1 MDIINLIKITIGVLH
16 TFVRFL
22 PLGLYFFTYLSSV
35 LFKDRRAGIILG
47 GLILNDIVGFSM
59 KKYFK
64 FEPNAACAIFGSKD
78 ATNTLGF
85 LPNTHTEVISF
96 ITAFFYSNMWHK
108 YNFDLIPFVFL
119 SLMLLLTAW
128 SRISIGCKQLKDVFF
143 NIVVGSILGM
153 LFYYFVRKH
162 YMKAEEEAKGT
173 GQTVCDLGY
182 DNYKCSEIVDGT
194 VVMRDPTEKKPK
206 QEEEKDAGDEGWYET
221 A

>member
-1 MDIINLIKITIGVLH
+1 MDIVNLIKVILGVLH

-22 PLGLYFFTYLSSV
+22 PLGIYFFAYLASV

-47 GLILNDIVGFSM
+47 GLVVNDIIGFTM

-78 ATNTLGF
+78 SGNTLGF

-96 ITAFFYSNMWHK
+96 LTAFFYSNMWHK
-108 YNFDLIPFVFL
+108 YQFDLIPFVFL
-119 SLMLLLTAW
+119 FLMLLLTSW
-128 SRISIGCKQLKDVFF
+128 SRVSIGCKKIKDVFF
-143 NIVVGSILGM
+143 NVVVGSIFGM

-173 GQTVCDLGY
+173 GQNVCDLGY
-182 DNYKCSEIVDGT
+182 DNYKCSEIRDGT
-194 VVMRDPTEKKPK
+194 VVMRDPEEKKLK
-206 QEEEKDAGDEGWYET
+206 REEPEDSGDEGWYET